1 MQSCYGM
8 WRSWLA
14 HHVRDVGVV
23 CSSQIIPTEFQKS
36 FCNRRGSF
44 LFPVVNHSL
53 PRPTPSLQPP
63 LLACASLPFCK
74 PFPTMSQARPLA
86 FASAFFLC
94 GFPHPPVREHFCP
107 FPTPVHLGPSI
118 YINGFGLTL
127 PSIASPSSPPS
138 TTLAPPL
145 PHHLQ
150 PLVLTTS
157 SDPSFHM
164 LFSSRL
170 IAIFTG
176 RDFSNLRADF
186 CHFVDF

>member
-1 MQSCYGM
+1 M

-74 PFPTMSQARPLA
+74 PFPTMFQARPLA

-118 YINGFGLTL
+118 YINGFGPHAAINRVAII
-127 PSIASPSSPPS
+127 PSLDHFGTTPPSPSSAS
-138 TTLAPPL
+138 GA
-145 PHHLQ
+145 HDIFG
-150 PLVLTTS
+150 PLV
-157 SDPSFHM
+157 PY
-164 LFSSRL
+164 
-170 IAIFTG
+170 AILVTAHCYLY
-176 RDFSNLRADF
+176 R
-186 CHFVDF
+186 